1 MADPARIRRLVVKVG
16 TNTLAGPGGQPDPE
30 VLAAIAAD
38 LDSLVRAGTQVV
50 LVSSGAIGAGR
61 AVLGSHEHPADV
73 VQRQALAALGQHHL
87 MQAWDAAF
95 GRSNRRVAQV
105 LLTYHTFSRR
115 RSYLN
120 LRNCLERLLEI
131 GVVPVLNE
139 NDTVSIEEIDASFG
153 DNDRLGALVASKLEA
168 DLYLILSDVAGL
180 HDRPPG
186 EPGAQ
191 RIAVVERITDDI
203 LALAGDRAGSRVG
216 RGGMGSK
223 LANARLATEIG
234 IPVVIAHGRQANV
247 ASRVVAGEDVGTRFL
262 ASDRRSGPQRWLL
275 IAPAQGQI
283 AVDEGAAHALASGR
297 HLLPAG
303 VTSVEGA
310 FDVQSVV
317 ELVHGG
323 RVVGRALA
331 ELSSE
336 DLARCRGLDST
347 EARRVLGVAGSV
359 NVTRKG
365 RLVLLQAPAGGA
377 GEASA

>member
-1 MADPARIRRLVVKVG
+1 MTESRVRRLVVKVG
-16 TNTLAGPGGQPDPE
+16 TNTLAGPGGKPDPDI
-30 VLAAIAAD
+30 LAALATD

-61 AVLGSHEHPADV
+61 AVLGGYEHPADV

-87 MQAWDAAF
+87 MQAWDHAF
-95 GRSNRRVAQV
+95 AERGRRVAQV

-120 LRNCLERLLEI
+120 LRNCLERLLEL

-180 HDRPPG
+180 HDRPPS
-186 EPGAQ
+186 EPGAK
-191 RIAVVERITDDI
+191 RIAEVPRITDEI
-203 LALAGDRAGSRVG
+203 MALAGARTGSRVG

-223 LANARLATEIG
+223 LANARLATEVG
-234 IPVVIAHGRQANV
+234 IPVVIAHGREPGV
-247 ASRVVAGEDVGTRFL
+247 ASRAVAGDDVGTRFL

-275 IAPAQGQI
+275 IAPAEGQI
-283 AVDEGAAHALASGR
+283 AVDEGAAQALASGR

-303 VTSVEGA
+303 VTGVDGT

-336 DLARCRGLDST
+336 DLVRCQGLDST

-365 RLVLLQAPAGGA
+365 RLVLLHEAGVPR
-377 GEASA
+377 

>member
-1 MADPARIRRLVVKVG
+1 MAPSDSAPVRRLVVKLG
-16 TNTLAGPGGQPDPE
+16 TNTLAGPGGKPDPSF
-30 VLAAIAAD
+30 LRQLAAD
-38 LDSLVRAGTQVV
+38 LDQLIRAGTQVV

-61 AVLGSHEHPADV
+61 AELASNEHPADI
-73 VQRQALAALGQHHL
+73 VQRQALAAIGQHHL
-87 MQAWDAAF
+87 MQAWDEAF
-95 GRSNRRVAQV
+95 SASGRRVAQV

-120 LRNCLERLLEI
+120 LRNCLERLLDL

-180 HDRPPG
+180 HDRPPAQ
-186 EPGAQ
+186 PGAQ
-191 RIAVVERITDDI
+191 RIPVVPRITKEI
-203 LALAGDRAGSRVG
+203 LALAGGAGSRVG
-216 RGGMGSK
+216 RGGMASK
-223 LANARLATEIG
+223 LASARLATEVG
-234 IPVVIAHGRQANV
+234 IPVVIAHGREPHV
-247 ASRVVAGEDVGTRFL
+247 ASRAARGEDVGTRFE
-262 ASDRRSGPQRWLL
+262 ASHRRSGPQRWLL
-275 IAPAQGQI
+275 IAPAEGQI
-283 AVDEGAAHALASGR
+283 AVDQGALDALGSGR

-303 VTSVEGA
+303 VTEVKGV

-317 ELVHGG
+317 ELVHAG

-336 DLARCRGLDST
+336 DLQRCRGLDSS

-365 RLVLLQAPAGGA
+365 RIVLTAPN
-377 GEASA
+377 